1 MKVDSKEEAG
11 TLIIDMPLPSSEK
24 GFVNKDA
31 PTVNYVVGPPIQRP
45 NEQAPF
51 CSDKDA

>member
-1 MKVDSKEEAG
+1 MKDPQKEPT
-11 TLIIDMPLPSSEK
+11 TLTIDMPPPPSEK

-31 PTVNYVVGPPIQRP
+31 PTVNYVVGPPAEQP
-45 NEQAPF
+45 NQQAPF